1 MTKLDATQAQNQLT
15 EIITSVGDRGD
26 RVVIEQ
32 EGKAVAAIISYEDLK
47 RLEALED
54 ARDAEMMR
62 RAMEEHKEFVT
73 LEEVIANYNK
83 LHGTDFTIESIL
95 NDSNDEVYQNL

>member
-1 MTKLDATQAQNQLT
+1 MTKVDANQAQNKLS

-32 EGKAVAAIISYEDLK
+32 EGNAVAAIISYEDLK

-54 ARDAEMMR
+54 ARDAEIVRQRM
-62 RAMEEHKEFVT
+62 AENDGEFVT
-73 LEEVIANYNK
+73 IEEVIEGCNK
-83 LHGTDFTIESIL
+83 LHGTDITIEKII
-95 NDSNDEVYQNL
+95 ND